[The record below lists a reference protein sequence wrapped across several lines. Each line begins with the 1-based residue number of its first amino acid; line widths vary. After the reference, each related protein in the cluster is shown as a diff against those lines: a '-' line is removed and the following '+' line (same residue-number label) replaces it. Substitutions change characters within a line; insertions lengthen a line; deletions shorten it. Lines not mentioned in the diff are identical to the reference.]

1 MKELI
6 NVKKIV
12 VIFLTFISVFMLL
25 ILSFDYFFWWPSFKK
40 NIRKVA
46 PPPRVKKTLFTKNI
60 SMCASNSCNLQEFTH
75 LFKSMVYVCSG
86 PLNTK

>member
-46 PPPRVKKTLFTKNI
+46 PPPLASKRPYLQKIFQYVLATLAT
-60 SMCASNSCNLQEFTH
+60 SQNLLIFSSQ
-75 LFKSMVYVCSG
+75 LYMYV
-86 PLNTK
+86 PVH